1 MTRIPFAATLLA
13 FLFASY
19 ANAWDM
25 GAYVENAHA
34 GEGIKDTAFVWKD
47 EQAKPEADE
56 DSSMALTQEKKEKYK
71 EIKQQKRNDK
81 KIASQQNTDDRQGFF
96 FSTGL
101 SVGYSSLSNTE
112 GGDRYYSKNVN
123 KFSGLSIPFIET
135 RFGIYIAKIVSVHIA
150 LGLGL
155 ESGNYEGTINNR
167 DDKAN
172 VDAISLRG
180 IAGLGA
186 EFYPFQDKESALY
199 GLYLG
204 LCVGGASQRVQADEG
219 DHTFRSEERDLDSFA
234 TTFARIEIGYDFRL
248 GKRWRIGP
256 AFSYTFGKYD
266 TDDDDSLITK
276 SHNISLGIRFAR

>member
-1 MTRIPFAATLLA
+1 MAKRLFAATLFA
-13 FLFASY
+13 ILFASH

-25 GAYVENAHA
+25 GAYIENVQA
-34 GEGIKDTAFVWKD
+34 GEGKTDSAFTWKN
-47 EQAKPEADE
+47 EQAQPEVNNSNTEVA
-56 DSSMALTQEKKEKYK
+56 QEKKEEHK
-71 EIKQQKRNDK
+71 EIETKQK
-81 KIASQQNTDDRQGFF
+81 ADDRRGFY
-96 FSTGL
+96 FSAGL
-101 SVGYSSLSNTE
+101 SVGYTSSNNTE
-112 GGDRYYSKNVN
+112 GDDGYHGKSVQ
-123 KFSGLSIPFIET
+123 KFSGQSFPFFET
-135 RFGIYIAKIVSVHIA
+135 RFGIYIAKIVSVYVA

-155 ESGNYEGTINNR
+155 ESGNYEGSIYDR
-167 DDKAN
+167 DDKAK
-172 VDAISLRG
+172 VDAISQRG

-204 LCVGGASQRVQADEG
+204 LCVGGAGERVQADEG
-219 DHTFRSEERDLDSFA
+219 DHTFRSEDRDLDGFA
-234 TTFARIEIGYDFRL
+234 TTFARIEIGYDFWL

>member
-1 MTRIPFAATLLA
+1 
-13 FLFASY
+13 
-19 ANAWDM
+19 M

-34 GEGIKDTAFVWKD
+34 GEGVKDTAFVWKD
-47 EQAKPEADE
+47 EQAKPEAAE

-71 EIKQQKRNDK
+71 EAKQKR
-81 KIASQQNTDDRQGFF
+81 RQGFF
-96 FSTGL
+96 FSIGL
-101 SVGYSSLSNTE
+101 SVGYTSSNNTE
-112 GGDRYYSKNVN
+112 GDDGYHGKNVN

-135 RFGIYIAKIVSVHIA
+135 RFGIYIAKIVSVYVA

-155 ESGNYEGTINNR
+155 ESGNYEGTIHDR
-167 DDKAN
+167 DYKAR
-172 VDAISLRG
+172 VDALSQRG

-204 LCVGGASQRVQADEG
+204 LCVGGAGERVQADEG
-219 DHTFRSEERDLDSFA
+219 DHTFRSEERDLDGFT
-234 TTFARIEIGYDFRL
+234 TTFARIEMGYDFRL

>member
-1 MTRIPFAATLLA
+1 MTRRLFAATLLA

-34 GEGIKDTAFVWKD
+34 GEGVKDTAFVWKD
-47 EQAKPEADE
+47 EQAQPEAAE

-96 FSTGL
+96 FSAGL
-101 SVGYSSLSNTE
+101 SVSYTSSNNTE
-112 GGDRYYSKNVN
+112 GDDGYHGKNVN

-135 RFGIYIAKIVSVHIA
+135 RFGIYIAKIVSVYVA

-155 ESGNYEGTINNR
+155 ESGNYEGTIHDR
-167 DDKAN
+167 VYKAR

-186 EFYPFQDKESALY
+186 EFYPFQDKESTLY

-204 LCVGGASQRVQADEG
+204 LCVGGASERVQADEG
-219 DHTFRSEERDLDSFA
+219 DHTFRSEERDLDGFA